1 MPPMQLYHA
10 FQTAQCIPHLRW
22 HITGTQA
29 GLHFVSVVEMWQKG
43 NGEVLRTTQLILLL
57 ADYTSPLRPASKAHN
72 NFHCGRLHHCCR
84 AVAAAWNTGGIFC
97 TVRIVFS
104 HIVMCTLLNN
114 AQIKE
119 FVDSQV
125 YMCKAHDLGSATL
138 HKIFLFSDKAHVN
151 TSPSWTNLLLVPKF

>member
-1 MPPMQLYHA
+1 MSLSLLTHDISSYPTIAKLKSSHSAKIMPPLQLYHA
-10 FQTAQCIPHLRW
+10 CQTAQCIIHLRW

-43 NGEVLRTTQLILLL
+43 NGKVLRTTQLILLL

-84 AVAAAWNTGGIFC
+84 GLVAAWNTGGVFC
-97 TVRIVFS
+97 TVRIIFS
-104 HIVMCTLLNN
+104 HIVMCILLNN

-119 FVDSQV
+119 FIDSQV
-125 YMCKAHDLGSATL
+125 Y
-138 HKIFLFSDKAHVN
+138 V
-151 TSPSWTNLLLVPKF
+151 